1 MGSSNGTFINGI
13 RVAGVSTLNSN
24 DILKVGNAVVP
35 WMNYINM
42 GGFTKPQEEKQQPQS
57 SSKDSSNG
65 DMKLKNSTGA
75 LVTGIVGLVLVWM
88 PILSLAGIVLNII
101 AVVLGSGA
109 ISNYKEN
116 KNLYTDGSYR
126 NARAG
131 MVCGII
137 GLSLMV
143 LGILFIL
150 IAGVSYYGF

>member
-1 MGSSNGTFINGI
+1 M
-13 RVAGVSTLNSN
+13 
-24 DILKVGNAVVP
+24 
-35 WMNYINM
+35 
-42 GGFTKPQEEKQQPQS
+42 
-57 SSKDSSNG
+57 NG
-65 DMKLKNSTGA
+65 DSKLKNSTGA
-75 LVTGIVGLVLVWM
+75 LVTGIVGLVLVWI

-116 KNLYTDGSYR
+116 KNLYSESSYK

-143 LGILFIL
+143 LGILFVL